1 MSSICSTARVSS
13 GDMTCG
19 GQAHTWEC
27 DCTKVLYVVMS
38 ICSSL
43 IVPSQRPR
51 PWSNYKRSSGDA
63 VDAKHEQRGGH
74 LLFELI
80 QYKKPFLGNF
90 CHVSQRRY
98 ANAAHAP
105 SHHAKV

>member
-1 MSSICSTARVSS
+1 
-13 GDMTCG
+13 
-19 GQAHTWEC
+19 
-27 DCTKVLYVVMS
+27 MS

-51 PWSNYKRSSGDA
+51 PWSNYKRSSGNA
-63 VDAKHEQRGGH
+63 MDAKHEH

-80 QYKKPFLGNF
+80 QNKKPFLGNF
-90 CHVSQRRY
+90 CHVSQRRD

-105 SHHAKV
+105 SHDAKV